1 MADDEIRVEPISEKE
16 FVEQKAEV
24 QKYAQDVITEEID
37 KQLKSRIP
45 EQRLPMSDETD
56 TKVEEDSK
64 FKSFGEF
71 AKSIWLKNNG
81 EANDP
86 RLKALGEGAGETGGF
101 LVPEE
106 FRAELLR
113 IPLEDAIIR
122 PRARTI
128 PMASNTI
135 KLPRVKDTSHAS
147 SVYGGVIG
155 YWVEEAGSYTAS
167 EPDFAQFQLVAKK
180 LTGYTQASNELAQD
194 SAIALESLLTGMFG
208 DAIRFYEENAFI
220 NGDGAGEPIG
230 IKNADALISVAKE
243 TGQAATTLVYEN
255 LVKMY
260 SRMLPSSHSNAVW
273 IAHPDVLPQL
283 MTMALNV
290 GTGGSAIFVNNA
302 SASVPM
308 TIFGRPIFFTEHAQT
323 LGTVGDIYYAD
334 LSYYVIGDRQGVTI
348 ASSDHYRFANGETV
362 WRFTERLDGAPW
374 LDSAITPQNGSNT
387 LSPFVAL
394 ATRS

>member
-1 MADDEIRVEPISEKE
+1 MADDELRVEPISEKD
-16 FVEQKAEV
+16 FAEQKAEDE
-24 QKYAQDVITEEID
+24 KYAQSVITEEVD
-37 KQLKSRIP
+37 KALKARIP
-45 EQRLPMSDETD
+45 EQRLPIAEDTKKTDEGNFSSFAQYLKAIDTKTKGEGTD
-56 TKVEEDSK
+56 T
-64 FKSFGEF
+64 
-71 AKSIWLKNNG
+71 
-81 EANDP
+81 
-86 RLKALGEGAGETGGF
+86 RLKALGESSGETGGF

-113 IPLEDAIIR
+113 IPLEEAIIR

-147 SVYGGVIG
+147 SVYGGVVG
-155 YWVEEAGSYTAS
+155 YWAEEAGSYTAS
-167 EPDFAQFQLVAKK
+167 EPDFAQFQLTAKK

-194 SAIALESLLTGMFG
+194 SAIALESLLIGMFG
-208 DAIRFYEENAFI
+208 DAIRFYEENSFL

-230 IKNADALISVAKE
+230 IKNSDALISVAKE
-243 TGQAATTLVYEN
+243 TGQAATTIVYEN
-255 LVKMY
+255 LVNMY
-260 SRMLPSSHSNAVW
+260 SRMLPSSHKNAVW
-273 IAHPDVLPQL
+273 IAHPDIMPQL
-283 MTMALNV
+283 MTMALTV

-302 SASVPM
+302 SAEVPM
-308 TIFGRPIFFTEHAQT
+308 SIFGRPVFFTEHAQT

>member
-1 MADDEIRVEPISEKE
+1 MADDEIRVEPISEKD
-16 FVEQKAEV
+16 FADQKAEV
-24 QKYAQDVITEEID
+24 EKYAQSVITEEVD
-37 KQLKSRIP
+37 KALKARIP
-45 EQRLPMSDETD
+45 EQRLPIAESTPKE
-56 TKVEEDSK
+56 VESN
-64 FKSFGEF
+64 FNSFGDYLS
-71 AKSIWLKNNG
+71 SIDKKTKG
-81 EANDP
+81 QSDDP
-86 RLKALGEGAGETGGF
+86 RLKALGESSGETGGF
-101 LVPEE
+101 LVPDE

-147 SVYGGVIG
+147 SVYGGVVG
-155 YWVEEAGSYTAS
+155 YWVEEAGSYTAA

-208 DAIRFYEENAFI
+208 DAIRFYEENAFL

-230 IKNADALISVAKE
+230 ILNSDALISVAKE
-243 TGQAATTLVYEN
+243 TGQAATTIVYEN
-255 LVKMY
+255 IVNMY
-260 SRMLPSSHSNAVW
+260 ARMLPSSHKNAVW
-273 IAHPDVLPQL
+273 IAHPDILPQL
-283 MTMALNV
+283 MTMALTV

-302 SASVPM
+302 SADVPM
-308 TIFGRPIFFTEHAQT
+308 NIFGRPVFFTEHAQT

-334 LSYYVIGDRQGVTI
+334 LSYYVIGDRQGITI

>member
-81 EANDP
+81 EGNDP

-194 SAIALESLLTGMFG
+194 SAIALESLLTGMF
-208 DAIRFYEENAFI
+208 YLFI
-220 NGDGAGEPIG
+220 
-230 IKNADALISVAKE
+230 
-243 TGQAATTLVYEN
+243 
-255 LVKMY
+255 
-260 SRMLPSSHSNAVW
+260 
-273 IAHPDVLPQL
+273 
-283 MTMALNV
+283 
-290 GTGGSAIFVNNA
+290 F
-302 SASVPM
+302 
-308 TIFGRPIFFTEHAQT
+308 
-323 LGTVGDIYYAD
+323 
-334 LSYYVIGDRQGVTI
+334 
-348 ASSDHYRFANGETV
+348 
-362 WRFTERLDGAPW
+362 
-374 LDSAITPQNGSNT
+374 
-387 LSPFVAL
+387 
-394 ATRS
+394 

>member
-1 MADDEIRVEPISEKE
+1 MADDELRVEPISVKDFKE
-16 FVEQKAEV
+16 QQAEV
-24 QKYAQDVITEEID
+24 QKYAQSVITEEVD
-37 KQLKSRIP
+37 KALKARIP
-45 EQRLPMSDETD
+45 EQRLPMAED
-56 TKVEEDSK
+56 TPKENASS
-64 FKSFGEF
+64 FKSFGEYIK
-71 AKSIWLKNNG
+71 AIDNKNKGKSDDI
-81 EANDP
+81 
-86 RLKALGEGAGETGGF
+86 RLKALGESSGETGGF

-106 FRAELLR
+106 FRSELLR
-113 IPLEDAIIR
+113 LPLEQAIIR

-147 SVYGGVIG
+147 SVYGGVVG
-155 YWVEEAGSYTAS
+155 YWGEEASTYTAS

-243 TGQAATTLVYEN
+243 TGQAATTIVYEN
-255 LVKMY
+255 LVNMY
-260 SRMLPSSHSNAVW
+260 SRMMPSSHQNAVW
-273 IAHPDVLPQL
+273 IAHPDIMPQL
-283 MTMALNV
+283 MTLALTI

-302 SASVPM
+302 SADVPM
-308 TIFGRPIFFTEHAQT
+308 SIFGRPVMFTEHAQT

-334 LSYYVIGDRQGVTI
+334 LSYYVIGDRQGITI